1 MCRRIQAVRMRRNVR
16 ATNLPSR
23 SGPSRPIVFSLGV
36 GVGAIGGVIVGTLV
50 GKHVVHL
57 LGMILGLIDRRFSGA
72 EDERLN
78 FELLLQ

>member
-1 MCRRIQAVRMRRNVR
+1 MRMRRNVG
-16 ATNLPSR
+16 ATTLPSH

-36 GVGAIGGVIVGTLV
+36 SIGALGGVVVGTLI